1 MLAALALSYEIMF
14 VDDGSSDGSVDGVA
28 SNCEPTDPHVRVI
41 RLARNSG
48 QTAALACGF
57 STSRGAVVVALDGDG
72 ENDPAD
78 IPRLLAKL
86 DEGYDLVSG
95 WRTRALAK
103 CRR

>member
-1 MLAALALSYEIMF
+1 M
-14 VDDGSSDGSVDGVA
+14 
-28 SNCEPTDPHVRVI
+28 I

-57 STSRGAVVVALDGDG
+57 QHTHGNVVVAIDADG

-78 IPRLLAKL
+78 IPVLLAKL

-95 WRTRALAK
+95 WRTERWRDCWIHPSAALDHCEYADLTHH
-103 CRR
+103 RREAA